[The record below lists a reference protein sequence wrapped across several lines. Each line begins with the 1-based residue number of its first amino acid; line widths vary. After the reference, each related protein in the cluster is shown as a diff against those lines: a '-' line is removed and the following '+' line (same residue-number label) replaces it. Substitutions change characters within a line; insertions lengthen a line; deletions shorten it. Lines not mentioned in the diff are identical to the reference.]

1 MCEINPIALDLC
13 VTDFAIHKWEDI
25 QKKKT
30 SSTYLIINSTI
41 PQKQIRTANTD
52 KMFDSSATDTS
63 IAVIATSILGV

>member
-1 MCEINPIALDLC
+1 MSEIKQLALDQC
-13 VTDFAIHKWEDI
+13 VTDFAHHEWEDI
-25 QKKKT
+25 QKKT

-63 IAVIATSILGV
+63 IAVIATSILSV

>member
-1 MCEINPIALDLC
+1 MCEIIQFALGLS
-13 VTDFAIHKWEDI
+13 VSEFALHKWEDI
-25 QKKKT
+25 KT
-30 SSTYLIINSTI
+30 KSSSTYLIINSTI

>member
-1 MCEINPIALDLC
+1 MSEIKQLALDLC
-13 VTDFAIHKWEDI
+13 VTILLIMSEGIFR
-25 QKKKT
+25 KKT

-63 IAVIATSILGV
+63 IAVIATSILSV

>member
-1 MCEINPIALDLC
+1 MCEIKQLALDLC
-13 VTDFAIHKWEDI
+13 VTDLAHHEWEDI
-25 QKKKT
+25 QKKT

-52 KMFDSSATDTS
+52 KMFDNSATDTS

>member
-1 MCEINPIALDLC
+1 MCELKKLALDLC
-13 VTDFAIHKWEDI
+13 VTDFAHHEREDI
-25 QKKKT
+25 QKKT
-30 SSTYLIINSTI
+30 SSTYLIINNTI

>member
-1 MCEINPIALDLC
+1 MCEIKQLALDLC
-13 VTDFAIHKWEDI
+13 VTDLAHHECEDI
-25 QKKKT
+25 QKKT

>member
-1 MCEINPIALDLC
+1 MCNLFCSSRVRGYLE
-13 VTDFAIHKWEDI
+13 
-25 QKKKT
+25 KKP